1 MEELQRSWY
10 DGAISGAYTIY
21 LSPPTRRFLSLH
33 KGFYRYDKKYHK
45 NKYEYDLHEM
55 IKDSYA
61 NHTPTKIRCLNE
73 RFITRSSLSHF
84 FTTIDQESGSKDRHT
99 AARILQIQGNA
110 KKFLNERIK
119 IQEILIECLENDI
132 AYNKQKLEEALQL
145 ELIKPAQF
153 EKYCAT
159 NERAGSRSIRMPPRV
174 MTPNGAV
181 ELTHEN
187 VDELANIKQD
197 IASIDASQ
205 SLRFGSTKRTFSD
218 QLEFARVQKEREE
231 RFNEPILKAI
241 AEIEGQESLTDQDYA
256 ALRNLRFQLL
266 KFWHRGVDTLEHWQE
281 HTPAPVLDQMRIGMI
296 TSSGYYYSVVYNLE
310 GKTARGAQKT
320 KRFQVTIPSLLY
332 VAHDEPVKFT
342 PPQFL
347 RTKVEGEPMFSVSA
361 PNGSTPQVALLPL
374 STILDNWRMMM
385 ENPSFD
391 MRLIKNIVDTY
402 SKDKNIS
409 VNTAAV
415 AAEIREQWAAKYE
428 DFDDSETADE

>member
-1 MEELQRSWY
+1 MEKLKRSWY

-33 KGFYRYDKKYHK
+33 KGFYRYDKKYHTD
-45 NKYEYDLHEM
+45 KYEYDLHQM
-55 IKDSYA
+55 IKDNHA
-61 NHTPTKIRCLNE
+61 NYTTSKIPCLNE

-99 AARILQIQGNA
+99 AARILQIQGDA
-110 KKFLNERIK
+110 KKFLNERIE

-132 AYNKQKLEEALQL
+132 AYNKQKLEEELDH
-145 ELIKPAQF
+145 ELITAAQF
-153 EKYCAT
+153 EHFCAT

-181 ELTHEN
+181 ELTPDN

-197 IASIDASQ
+197 IASIEASQ
-205 SLRFGSTKRTFSD
+205 SLRFGSTKRTFSE
-218 QLEFARVQKEREE
+218 QLKYAREQKANDEEFNK
-231 RFNEPILKAI
+231 PILKKI
-241 AEIEGQESLTDQDYA
+241 AEIEGKESLTDQDYA

-266 KFWHRGVDTLEHWQE
+266 KFWHRGVDCLEHWEE
-281 HTPAPVLDQMRIGMI
+281 HTPAPMLDQMRIGMI
-296 TSSGYYYSVVYNLE
+296 TSSGYYYSVVYNLD

-347 RTKVEGEPMFSVSA
+347 RTKVEGEQMFSVSA

-374 STILDNWRMMM
+374 DVILDNWETMM
-385 ENPSFD
+385 ENPSLD

-409 VNTAAV
+409 VNTAAR
-415 AAEIREQWAAKYE
+415 AAEIREKWAAEYE